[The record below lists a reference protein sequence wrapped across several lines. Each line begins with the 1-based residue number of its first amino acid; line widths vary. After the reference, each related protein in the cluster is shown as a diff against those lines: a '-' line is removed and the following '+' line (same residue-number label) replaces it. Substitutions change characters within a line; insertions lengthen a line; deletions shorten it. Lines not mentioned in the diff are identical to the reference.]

1 MYRTTT
7 LAFVLLAGVGIGA
20 AGVTNLQ
27 AQNKGPGAYAII
39 DLSQIT
45 DRDAF
50 VKQLLPKGES
60 AALSAGGKF
69 VTRTEK
75 IVALDGTHPS
85 ASSSLLSTALTRLRP
100 GTLRRPRKRSTPCA
114 RNSQGRARSSS
125 RPRASHHDGP
135 RLNAASQVKRPLH
148 SITSSARPM
157 SGRGKAMPSAFGG
170 FEDRGPQPRARLRQ
184 DKPEFDPL
192 LLR

>member
-1 MYRTTT
+1 MYRTAT
-7 LAFVLLAGVGIGA
+7 LALVLLAGVGIGA
-20 AGVTNLQ
+20 AGVTSLQ

-75 IVALDGTHPS
+75 IVALDGTPPQRFVIIAFDS
-85 ASSSLLSTALTRLRP
+85 VDRAKVLERFGGPER
-100 GTLRRPRKRSTPCA
+100 GRRHAGEIHKVA
-114 RNSQGRARSSS
+114 RVHRHRH

-135 RLNAASQVKRPLH
+135 RLNAALQVKRPLH
-148 SITSSARPM
+148 SITRRRGQAR
-157 SGRGKAMPSAFGG
+157 SQGYRGRVPS
-170 FEDRGPQPRARLRQ
+170 QS
-184 DKPEFDPL
+184 
-192 LLR
+192 